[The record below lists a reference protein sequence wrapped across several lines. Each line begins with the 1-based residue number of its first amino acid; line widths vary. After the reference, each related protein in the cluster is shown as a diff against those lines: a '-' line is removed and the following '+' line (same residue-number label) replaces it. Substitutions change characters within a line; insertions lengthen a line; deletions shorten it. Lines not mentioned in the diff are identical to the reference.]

1 MVAWFVTTRTPFGRA
16 VYAVGG
22 NERSAELSGVRVNR
36 SSEEL
41 LADAKLLEEA
51 GAFSIVLEHMFKT
64 VQGLK
69 FEVHNIIGE
78 DRLWVLKWTFTG
90 TIKPIGE
97 VKIVGLTEVALNE
110 EAQVIRHI
118 DYWDSGEEVYSK
130 VPVLGALIRLIRSR
144 ASA

>member
-1 MVAWFVTTRTPFGRA
+1 MDPFRTAIETYSRTLEDTDAGSLTRLLDLCAETIEFRDPF
-16 VYAVGG
+16 
-22 NERSAELSGVRVNR
+22 NHTFT
-36 SSEEL
+36 
-41 LADAKLLEEA
+41 KQ
-51 GAFSIVLEHMFKT
+51 AFSIVLEHMFKT

-90 TIKPIGE
+90 KIKPIGE